1 MQHVGYFNVLK
12 MSFYIYDHVN
22 DDWDEDNSKY
32 TTANYLHIVLL
43 KKQSQ
48 NKNCQFSNFQDW
60 QIWLTLQNWN

>member
-48 NKNCQFSNFQDW
+48 TKTVNSATSKTDRFD
-60 QIWLTLQNWN
+60 